1 MRKNGS
7 VQETEEES
15 RASQEWTLGWY
26 YKRQRPDIEYAG
38 HWNRR
43 RTLSPSFLN
52 SNSRNLKFK
61 GCKGK
66 RKLEELLQRGGSLM
80 TLPWPPH
87 YESLAESFHGRWLKG
102 KSLCAL
108 PKRRQKPSL
117 CGVQRGWFPSWNV
130 KTHWC
135 GCQWRWVGTEH
146 DSVEKGGASFYCYLE
161 LQAESIL
168 FSFPHTCL
176 PKQWWILEIRWH
188 SVLSKI
194 QV

>member
-15 RASQEWTLGWY
+15 RASQGWTLGWY
-26 YKRQRPDIEYAG
+26 YERQRADIEYAG

-87 YESLAESFHGRWLKG
+87 YESLAESFHRRWLKG
-102 KSLCAL
+102 KSLCVL
-108 PKRRQKPSL
+108 PKGDRNQADVGFSVVDFHHEMSRVTDVGANGGEWDWLTWFRWRRVRAQLLLLPGAPSRVNIIL
-117 CGVQRGWFPSWNV
+117 LPPRLSS
-130 KTHWC
+130 KTTMNL
-135 GCQWRWVGTEH
+135 RDKMTL
-146 DSVEKGGASFYCYLE
+146 SFL
-161 LQAESIL
+161 
-168 FSFPHTCL
+168 
-176 PKQWWILEIRWH
+176 
-188 SVLSKI
+188 
-194 QV
+194 